1 MNVDQVNSDCPPTE
15 FPVDSDQIYPD
26 SRPTVIHSEES
37 LPTSDTEHQ
46 ILGKLTELETQLKS
60 LNNVFEQRLT
70 YDKDKEKAFDL
81 LYGELEALKE
91 NSAFDSVKSLYLDLI
106 LLLDRV
112 ESIKESITD
121 QNLSTQSDA
130 IKGILTSV
138 SEEVLEIL
146 FRQQIEIIQTVAG
159 LSFDPTQQK
168 AIQTQKTAVES
179 ENNKVFSIV
188 RSGFRYGNR
197 ILRPEE
203 VIIFKYHK
211 T

>member
-1 MNVDQVNSDCPPTE
+1 
-15 FPVDSDQIYPD
+15 
-26 SRPTVIHSEES
+26 VIHSEES

>member
-1 MNVDQVNSDCPPTE
+1 MNVDQVNSDRPPTE
-15 FPVDSDQIYPD
+15 FPTDGDQIYPD
-26 SRPTVIHSEES
+26 SRPTVIHFEES

-60 LNNVFEQRLT
+60 LNNVFEKRLT

-112 ESIKESITD
+112 ETIKESITD

-211 T
+211 A

>member
-1 MNVDQVNSDCPPTE
+1 MNVDQVNSDSLPKE
-15 FPVDSDQIYPD
+15 SPVDGDQIYPD
-26 SRPTVIHSEES
+26 CQPTVIHSEES

-46 ILGKLTELETQLKS
+46 ILGKLTELEAQLKS

-91 NSAFDSVKSLYLDLI
+91 SSAFDSVKSLYLDLI

-121 QNLSTQSDA
+121 QNLSTQADA

-211 T
+211 A